1 MEEQY
6 ETKRDEYEIKSIE
19 MSRPE
24 PKSRGVPKWWLL
36 RDKVMPPY
44 EEVSKLRQEICGAVS
59 NMQTQQTQR
68 EGMVARV
75 INPSPGR
82 YQRKTSPPLSFE
94 QSESA
99 HQGTLEQPGTMH
111 ALAYLL
117 LTALAK
123 AGELGN
129 RDFGRSQALY
139 SAKGCRAQGWHI
151 NFSEKL
157 KHKGGSSQDEAKC
170 PVSRERLD
178 ELKTIRDLP
187 DRQKPLSAFW
197 ALEDGCKILLAG
209 PEGEAVEVCME
220 RGDVLLFH
228 GDLVHAGAA
237 YPDSDNLRLHVYLYA
252 RGINR
257 PGNATWQVLE
267 FLPTR
272 QVRWYTSQR

>member
-1 MEEQY
+1 M
-6 ETKRDEYEIKSIE
+6 
-19 MSRPE
+19 
-24 PKSRGVPKWWLL
+24 
-36 RDKVMPPY
+36 
-44 EEVSKLRQEICGAVS
+44 
-59 NMQTQQTQR
+59 
-68 EGMVARV
+68 ARV

-82 YQRKTSPPLSFE
+82 YQRETSPPLSGE

-99 HQGTLEQPGTMH
+99 HQGMLEQLGNMH
-111 ALAYLL
+111 ILAYKL

-139 SAKGCRAQGWHI
+139 SVKGCRAQGWHI
-151 NFSEKL
+151 DFSEKL
-157 KHKGGSSQDEAKC
+157 KHKSSKRAAGGSSQDEAKC
-170 PVSRERLD
+170 PISRERLD

-237 YPDSDNLRLHVYLYA
+237 YPDSDNLRMHVYLYA

-257 PGNATWQVLE
+257 PGNATWQVPE
-267 FLPTR
+267 FVPTR
-272 QVRWYTSQR
+272 QVRWCTSQRGSQ